1 MIEETFLICSF
12 ASSHQA
18 IKAETLATR
27 QGLPARLVPL
37 HPSISAGC
45 GLALRLA
52 MEFEAPLRELL
63 AEAGIQGELY
73 RMHRMGTTRT
83 VEKLED

>member
-37 HPSISAGC
+37 HPAISAGC

-52 MEFEAPLRELL
+52 PEHLPQLKALL

-73 RMHRMGTTRT
+73 LMHRVGATRT